1 MVIANFINKQD
12 ALVTGLD
19 QYDYGQVL
27 RIQGLKLPTA
37 VEIHFGLEET
47 GGTTTT
53 RIGVTKDGVT
63 DVPIPDSMLENG
75 DTSLDYT
82 IYAFI
87 YLTDETSGKTVHRI
101 KMQVKARSKP
111 ELLNKP
117 EDKELFQKAIEAV
130 NQSAKEAE
138 GWAHGREDMPERA
151 ADNAKYYS
159 EQASG
164 SAKEV
169 KKVEQSVK
177 DMVATVDGIEQ
188 QVQDVKEY
196 AGQAKTA
203 AEKALLSEQEAKK
216 SEGAALQHRTGAET
230 AENNAELAESNAKK
244 SEQAVEQAKQ
254 LVMQMG
260 QEVLQ
265 NKNQVDGKV
274 EEFNKTVKD
283 ASDAIETAKTD
294 AVDAVETAGTE
305 QTKKVSDEG
314 AKQVKAVEG
323 KGQEVL
329 QSIPEDFT
337 AQMESKLNKQQ
348 GVENAGKA
356 LVIGEDGNVAVGEV
370 TGGDGIPIINTMSGE
385 SPMVVPDSAERVNK
399 GFSLIG
405 KSEQLTTTG
414 KNLFDVTKV
423 MDLKR
428 YEPSSY
434 GYIGFPINV
443 EPGKTYTF
451 NRNKKNGYGLGTK
464 YNCGLKTD
472 INGTI
477 DNWLINN
484 ENEVLNFEKKTIVA
498 KTDKIYFCILE
509 TVTDEELSTIIK
521 TCFLNPQLELGNI
534 ETTYE
539 PYTGGKASPSPEYPQ
554 EIRSVGK
561 WNEEKQKYGVDVM
574 VTGKNLIGEYNI
586 FDAKNI
592 DASGNIIDKPN
603 ACISDLIMVQKE
615 QYYTLSLNNID
626 KTTVNAYLYDSDR
639 KYIGYYFATASMTRE
654 FILKDDCFIRFVF
667 AKPKAYILSTNIQL
681 EMKKGSSPYEPQR
694 EPQTLTI
701 TSDRPIT
708 KWDKLLKKDGVW
720 GWEYGSIVYSL
731 TGSELFN
738 GGGESYYSGKSTSMF
753 FNPKVYD
760 IKGLSGIN
768 DNAYLKDF
776 KYVSAVWDE
785 GNNQKCGFCFN
796 GKEQFHL
803 RIFNSDISISDDATR
818 DEKVVAYKNY
828 IKTRYT
834 NGNPIQILGEAITPE
849 FVPLSEQEQQA
860 LEALRTYYPTTVI
873 TTDGGEANP
882 DIEVSYI
889 ADTKNY
895 IDQKIAA
902 IGKTVVETQ
911 KALL

>member
-1 MVIANFINKQD
+1 MIIANFINKQD

-19 QYDYGQVL
+19 QYDYGQIL
-27 RIQGLKLPTA
+27 RIQGLNLPTA

-87 YLTDETSGKTVHRI
+87 YLTDDTSGKTVHRI
-101 KMQVKARSKP
+101 RMQVKARSKP

-130 NQSAKEAE
+130 NQSTKEAE

-151 ADNAKYYS
+151 TDNAKYYAG
-159 EQASG
+159 E
-164 SAKEV
+164 SAKSAESV
-169 KKVEQSVK
+169 KGVEQNVK
-177 DMVATVDGIEQ
+177 DMVAAIGGIEQ
-188 QVQDVKEY
+188 QVQDVKKY

-203 AEKALLSEQEAKK
+203 AENALLSEQEAKK
-216 SEGAALQHRTGAET
+216 SEEATLQHRTGAET

-260 QEVLQ
+260 QQVLQ
-265 NKNQVDGKV
+265 DKNQVAEKV
-274 EEFNKTVKD
+274 EEFNKAVTD
-283 ASDAIETAKTD
+283 AVDAVGAVKTD
-294 AVDAVETAGTE
+294 AVGAVETAGTE
-305 QTKKVSDEG
+305 QTKKVADEG
-314 AKQVKAVEG
+314 TKQVKAVED
-323 KGQEVL
+323 KGNEVL

-337 AQMESKLNKQQ
+337 TQMQSKLDKNQGAENK
-348 GVENAGKA
+348 GKT
-356 LVIGEDGNVAVGEV
+356 LVVGEDGNVTVGEV

-385 SPMVVPDSAERVNK
+385 SPLVVPDSAERVNK

-464 YNCGLKTD
+464 YNCGIKTD

-484 ENEVLNFEKKTIVA
+484 GNEGLNFEKKTIVA

-539 PYTGGKASPSPEYPQ
+539 PYTGGKPSPSPEYPQ
-554 EIRSVGK
+554 EIKSVGK
-561 WNEEKQKYGVDVM
+561 WNPETQKYEVDVK
-574 VTGKNLIGEYNI
+574 VTGKNLFNKNAAKQGYEFGSAGSVGESTSPKWFVSDFMPVKATTYQISGKKTGAGCKLYNKDKAFVKNIQCPFGGIKFDEGIAYFRINGEIKDLDKIQVEEGGTPTLYEPYKEPQTVKLSLDQPLRGIGEYKDEVTKDGI
-586 FDAKNI
+586 VRKNKI
-592 DASGNIIDKPN
+592 TILDGDESWVSNNHPNMTIINKFQIGIPTIN
-603 ACISDLIMVQKE
+603 T
-615 QYYTLSLNNID
+615 YY
-626 KTTVNAYLYDSDR
+626 
-639 KYIGYYFATASMTRE
+639 
-654 FILKDDCFIRFVF
+654 
-667 AKPKAYILSTNIQL
+667 
-681 EMKKGSSPYEPQR
+681 KK
-694 EPQTLTI
+694 LTI
-701 TSDRPIT
+701 TDRFRWFSNSLSTLDYVGQYSHGHDFVIQVPKDLCPSLEVFKEWLSKNPTKLCYVLEHPIIEP
-708 KWDKLLKKDGVW
+708 LP
-720 GWEYGSIVYSL
+720 E
-731 TGSELFN
+731 
-738 GGGESYYSGKSTSMF
+738 
-753 FNPKVYD
+753 
-760 IKGLSGIN
+760 
-768 DNAYLKDF
+768 DF
-776 KYVSAVWDE
+776 K
-785 GNNQKCGFCFN
+785 Q
-796 GKEQFHL
+796 
-803 RIFNSDISISDDATR
+803 
-818 DEKVVAYKNY
+818 
-828 IKTRYT
+828 
-834 NGNPIQILGEAITPE
+834 AIE
-849 FVPLSEQEQQA
+849 SLK
-860 LEALRTYYPTTVI
+860 TYYPTTVV
-873 TTDGGEANP
+873 TADGGELNP
-882 DIEVSYI
+882 DIEVSYT

-895 IDQKIAA
+895 IDQKIASVV
-902 IGKTVVETQ
+902 KTVVETQ